1 MSAAAAAREAASE
14 AEEKRLR
21 QRISS
26 EDKRLNT
33 LKAGRLQYAEQ
44 TRQFLVDGVQSQ
56 FELIKQDAEDEFA
69 REKSALQDRLV
80 QVKAVSREIREIT
93 SISHYL
99 SSTHSLSLL
108 GVGTPAKPTEKTSGV
123 ERERESP
130 TLVLPGWITRAS
142 PCRPPALF

>member
-80 QVKAVSREIREIT
+80 QVKAVSRDSDSE
-93 SISHYL
+93 HL
-99 SSTHSLSLL
+99 SLSLINTFIVSVRSRHTRQAYRED
-108 GVGTPAKPTEKTSGV
+108 VGGREG
-123 ERERESP
+123 ERESHP
-130 TLVLPGWITRAS
+130 CSPRMEHTGFSLP
-142 PCRPPALF
+142 PPALF

>member
-80 QVKAVSREIREIT
+80 QVKPSHEIQTRTDE
-93 SISHYL
+93 HL
-99 SSTHSLSLL
+99 S
-108 GVGTPAKPTEKTSGV
+108 
-123 ERERESP
+123 
-130 TLVLPGWITRAS
+130 
-142 PCRPPALF
+142 

>member
-1 MSAAAAAREAASE
+1 MAAAAAPASE

-80 QVKAVSREIREIT
+80 QVKGVSRDQTRT
-93 SISHYL
+93 ASHL
-99 SSTHSLSLL
+99 S
-108 GVGTPAKPTEKTSGV
+108 
-123 ERERESP
+123 
-130 TLVLPGWITRAS
+130 
-142 PCRPPALF
+142 